1 MKLNNLEIKPGSRQ
15 AKKRVGR
22 GNASGNGTTAG
33 RGMNGQKSRSG
44 SKTRSYFEG
53 GQMPLSRRVPKRGF
67 YNNFKKKYSIINI
80 SQLNRFRDEEIVTP
94 EKLLEIG
101 LVKKVMDGIKILS
114 QGTLDKKLTIRA
126 HRFSQEA
133 IKKIEKA
140 GGKAEVI

>member
-1 MKLNNLEIKPGSRQ
+1 MKLNELELNPGSVH

-67 YNNFKKKYSIINI
+67 CNIFKKRFAIINI
-80 SQLNRFRDEEIVTP
+80 GGLERFSDNETITP
-94 EKLLEIG
+94 ER
-101 LVKKVMDGIKILS
+101 LVQEGMIKKVMGGVKILS
-114 QGTLDKKLTIRA
+114 RGNITKKLTVRA

-133 IKKIEKA
+133 INKIKSA
-140 GGKAEVI
+140 GGKVEVI

>member
-1 MKLNNLEIKPGSRQ
+1 MKLSNLEIKPGSRH

-67 YNNFKKKYSIINI
+67 YNYFKKKYSIINI
-80 SQLNRFRDEEIVTP
+80 SQLNRFSDEEIITP
-94 EKLLEIG
+94 EKLLEVG
-101 LVKKVMDGIKILS
+101 LIKKVMDGIKILS
-114 QGTLDKKLTIRA
+114 QGTLDKKLTVKA
-126 HRFSQEA
+126 HKL
-133 IKKIEKA
+133 KKL
-140 GGKAEVI
+140 AERLR

>member
-1 MKLNNLEIKPGSRQ
+1 MNLNNLELNPGSFH

-67 YNNFKKKYSIINI
+67 CNIFKKKYAIINI
-80 SQLNRFRDEEIVTP
+80 EDLNRFNNDETITP
-94 EKLLEIG
+94 ERLLEEGMI
-101 LVKKVMDGIKILS
+101 KKVMNGIKILS
-114 QGTLDKKLTIRA
+114 QGNINKKLTVRA
-126 HRFSQEA
+126 HGFSQAA
-133 IKKIEKA
+133 IKKIETA
-140 GGKAEVI
+140 GGKVEVI